1 MSEKDRETLSKIHNI
16 SFHTAFQRLPFT
28 AFRNQV
34 ALMKLH
40 GVKFTGTYENENAC
54 KNFIFGIS
62 EYLFEENVKKKLHL
76 VNFIAIL
83 CDGSTDNSV
92 IEQEVLY
99 VIFTD
104 PETFK
109 PTMKFFEV
117 IAPADSQD
125 APGLKNAIFA
135 TFHKHSLE
143 SVLSKIVFLSSDGA
157 SVNSSKDSGLIRL
170 LQEDFPWISFIWC
183 FSHRLELALKDAL
196 KEFIKP
202 VDTSLMH
209 LFYLYKKSSKKHRE
223 LKNFYHL
230 LEGQFEMYSAGVR
243 SLKATGTRWID
254 PKIAA
259 MGSVIEKIGLCTQQ
273 FPRSRNITRK
283 VYEIN

>member
-1 MSEKDRETLSKIHNI
+1 ML
-16 SFHTAFQRLPFT
+16 QRLPFA
-28 AFRNQV
+28 AFQNHV
-34 ALMKLH
+34 ALEKLH
-40 GVKFTGTYENENAC
+40 GVKFTSAYENENAGM
-54 KNFIFGIS
+54 NFIFGIS
-62 EYLFEENVKKKLHL
+62 EYLFDENVKKKFYL
-76 VNFIAIL
+76 VNFITIL
-83 CDGSTDNSV
+83 CDGSTDNSI

-117 IAPADSQD
+117 VAPADSQD
-125 APGLKNAIFA
+125 APGLKNPIFA
-135 TFHKHSLE
+135 TFHKHSLQ

-196 KEFIKP
+196 KEFIEP

-230 LEGQFEMYSAGVR
+230 LEGQFEMYSAGVWP
-243 SLKATGTRWID
+243 LKATGTRWID
-254 PKIAA
+254 HKIAA
-259 MGSVIEKIGLCTQQ
+259 VGCVIEKFGLYTQHLQ
-273 FPRSRNITRK
+273 HF
-283 VYEIN
+283 INTAKKSQDHTTLQEKFTKLINAKFLL

>member
-1 MSEKDRETLSKIHNI
+1 ML
-16 SFHTAFQRLPFT
+16 QRLPFT
-28 AFRNQV
+28 AFQNQV
-34 ALMKLH
+34 ALEKLH
-40 GVKFTGTYENENAC
+40 GAKFTGAYENENAC

-109 PTMKFFEV
+109 PTMKFFEFV
-117 IAPADSQD
+117 APTDSQD
-125 APGLKNAIFA
+125 PPGLKNAIFA

-157 SVNSSKDSGLIRL
+157 SVNSGKDSGQIRTITRLLHSGL

-183 FSHRLELALKDAL
+183 FSHQLGLALKDAL
-196 KEFIKP
+196 KEFIEP

-209 LFYLYKKSSKKHRE
+209 LFYLY
-223 LKNFYHL
+223 
-230 LEGQFEMYSAGVR
+230 
-243 SLKATGTRWID
+243 
-254 PKIAA
+254 
-259 MGSVIEKIGLCTQQ
+259 
-273 FPRSRNITRK
+273 
-283 VYEIN
+283 

>member
-1 MSEKDRETLSKIHNI
+1 
-16 SFHTAFQRLPFT
+16 
-28 AFRNQV
+28 
-34 ALMKLH
+34 
-40 GVKFTGTYENENAC
+40 
-54 KNFIFGIS
+54 
-62 EYLFEENVKKKLHL
+62 
-76 VNFIAIL
+76 
-83 CDGSTDNSV
+83 
-92 IEQEVLY
+92 
-99 VIFTD
+99 
-104 PETFK
+104 
-109 PTMKFFEV
+109 MKFFEFV
-117 IAPADSQD
+117 APTDSQD

-209 LFYLYKKSSKKHRE
+209 LFYLYKKSSKKHQE

-230 LEGQFEMYSAGVR
+230 LEGQFEMYSAGVWP
-243 SLKATGTRWID
+243 LKATGTRWID
-254 PKIAA
+254 HKIAA
-259 MGSVIEKIGLCTQQ
+259 MGCVIEKFGLYTQHLQ
-273 FPRSRNITRK
+273 HF
-283 VYEIN
+283 INTAKKSQDHTTLQEKFTKLINAKFLL